1 MTVDESKDKINH
13 KFVVKC
19 RSISERNQTLELLI
33 ALGYEVNEPSMEYLK
48 PGYQDFH
55 YPHPIMERGGSRICC
70 TRYADDKE
78 NLIQFAEITTLV
90 DYLDS
95 SIDERSNDEFA
106 EALATLMS

>member
-1 MTVDESKDKINH
+1 
-13 KFVVKC
+13 
-19 RSISERNQTLELLI
+19 
-33 ALGYEVNEPSMEYLK
+33 
-48 PGYQDFH
+48 
-55 YPHPIMERGGSRICC
+55 MERGGSRICC